1 MQSPFVARLV
11 WWAHRFRA
19 CTITTNEDG
28 SWCPEKR
35 GLSESVP
42 VRALGV
48 PCAIRYSDIIKR
60 REASGRTQGKYG
72 GALGPLAAPTS
83 ESGEVLRHSPLTA
96 RTGQLASRR

>member
-11 WWAHRFRA
+11 WWARRFRA

-72 GALGPLAAPTS
+72 GALGPLAAPTPRQARCL
-83 ESGEVLRHSPLTA
+83 VTRPLRPGRDS
-96 RTGQLASRR
+96 SRRA